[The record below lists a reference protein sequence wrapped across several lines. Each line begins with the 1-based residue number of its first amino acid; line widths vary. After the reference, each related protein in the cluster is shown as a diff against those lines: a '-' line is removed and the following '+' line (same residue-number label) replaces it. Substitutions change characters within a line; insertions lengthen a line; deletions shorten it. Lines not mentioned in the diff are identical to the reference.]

1 VASGLKFNWDPRKA
15 IANKAKLG
23 VSFEEASQVFGDKI
37 AITIQDPDRGSEN
50 EYREITI
57 GTSGK
62 LRIVVV
68 AHITDGNLVRI
79 ISARKAGSSE
89 LQQYNEG

>member
-1 VASGLKFNWDPRKA
+1 MAKHGL
-15 IANKAKLG
+15 
-23 VSFEEASQVFGDKI
+23 SFEEASQVFGDTI
-37 AITIQDPDRGSEN
+37 AITIQDPDHGSED

-68 AHITDGNLVRI
+68 AHITNGNLIRI
-79 ISARKAGSSE
+79 ISARKASSIE
-89 LQQYNEG
+89 IQQYNEG